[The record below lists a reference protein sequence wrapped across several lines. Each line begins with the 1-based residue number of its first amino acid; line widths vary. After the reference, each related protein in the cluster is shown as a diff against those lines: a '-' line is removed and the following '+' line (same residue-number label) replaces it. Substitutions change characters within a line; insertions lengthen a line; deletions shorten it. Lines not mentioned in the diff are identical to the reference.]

1 MSRPDSAPSV
11 HEHTSELPTHETR
24 EEPIP
29 EAGLL
34 GRAIDRLGF
43 IFAVG
48 IVAAAVFLLMEVFLR
63 YALNAP
69 TIWAHETA
77 TFLCGL
83 AFLYGGLFC
92 VSRDRHIRVVLI
104 YDALPARAR
113 KALDIFT
120 SLASMIASGFF
131 AYAAWL
137 MLSKAVWSPMGDLR
151 LERSGSAW
159 NPPLPAYLK
168 IFLFVLML
176 VMCAQFAVIV
186 VKQLKKPAKDI

>member
-1 MSRPDSAPSV
+1 MSRPQTPEAQ
-11 HEHTSELPTHETR
+11 HELAAELPTHETR
-24 EEPIP
+24 EAPIP

-34 GRAIDRLGF
+34 GHWIDRLGYL
-43 IFAVG
+43 FAAG
-48 IVAAAVFLLMEVFLR
+48 IVAAALFLLMEVFLR
-63 YALNAP
+63 YVLNAP

-92 VSRDRHIRVVLI
+92 VSRDRHIRVVMI
-104 YDALPARAR
+104 YDALPARGR
-113 KALDIFT
+113 KALDLFI

-137 MLSKAVWSPMGDLR
+137 MLTKAVWSPAGDLR

-176 VMCAQFAVIV
+176 VMCAQFAVILAR
-186 VKQLKKPAKDI
+186 QLRKPGKDS